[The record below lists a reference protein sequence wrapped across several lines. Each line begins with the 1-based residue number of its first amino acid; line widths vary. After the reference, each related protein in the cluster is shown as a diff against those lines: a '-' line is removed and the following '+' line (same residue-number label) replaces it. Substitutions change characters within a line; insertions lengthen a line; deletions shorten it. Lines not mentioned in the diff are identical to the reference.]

1 MLFRL
6 VEDKIIHTASRL
18 QISKSTLQTLSSV
31 QTPPNISLL
40 HCVDDM
46 SELTDSNTGLAMISS
61 YTPGGWVG
69 GSHLHNNAT
78 LWPNLQVRTC
88 KNSSQVEFQVGLS
101 VAILESYNSY
111 HQHPEKPP
119 LHHPYTFQ
127 IQYVQ
132 KLSRHVLNNFQTS
145 SRYPK
150 L

>member
-1 MLFRL
+1 MLFWL

-61 YTPGGWVG
+61 YTPAGWVG
-69 GSHLHNNAT
+69 GSHLHINAT

-88 KNSSQVEFQVGLS
+88 KNSSQVEFQVGSS
-101 VAILESYNSY
+101 VA
-111 HQHPEKPP
+111 K
-119 LHHPYTFQ
+119 
-127 IQYVQ
+127 
-132 KLSRHVLNNFQTS
+132 
-145 SRYPK
+145 
-150 L
+150 